1 MSLIRQPGAG
11 RAECGSGGYQPQCV
25 SAFIPPTMAEQG
37 FIVTLL
43 VLVSQLARLCV
54 SHSSAPE
61 MEWFG
66 ILPPNYFTGQ
76 INLDLC
82 HLWTLVVLA
91 HLSS

>member
-1 MSLIRQPGAG
+1 MAK
-11 RAECGSGGYQPQCV
+11 CNSGGYQPQCV
-25 SAFIPPTMAEQG
+25 SAFIPPGHAGKG

-43 VLVSQLARLCV
+43 VLVSQLARFHD

-66 ILPPNYFTGQ
+66 ILPPNYLTGH

-82 HLWTLVVLA
+82 HLWTLVFLA